1 MNGQPTS
8 SGKRRLPPLQQA
20 HRLVAVTCWLVG
32 AGALAFSHFAWAAAA
47 WVGMGIALGLSQLP
61 AAAAW
66 WARRRAG
73 TAQPAPGSPAAVT
86 AELMQR
92 LDDAARTWTA
102 HLQTAQTQM
111 RDATEQLLRGF
122 GEILRSGN
130 ASGHDRRAAVLEQC
144 EAQLRGLLENF
155 HGFVKSRELV
165 MGSVRTLSGA
175 SSGLRDMAEDVA
187 KLARQT
193 NLLSINA
200 AIEAARAGP
209 SGRGFAVVAGEVRR
223 LSAESGD
230 TGRRIGEQVH
240 QFGERMQQALDQA
253 AQTTEQDTQVIHA
266 SEVTITQVVEQ
277 VDAAV
282 SQLNERAAEQSAYGE
297 IIKGQVEQLM
307 VAFQFQD
314 RVHQIMDQVNDS
326 MNNAVH
332 SLQAALLEGRA
343 PSPEDWKAL
352 LSAGYTTDEQRAV
365 ADGAPAGVNAAP
377 RAAPQATTETTFF

>member
-1 MNGQPTS
+1 MSGQPTS
-8 SGKRRLPPLQQA
+8 IEKHWLPPMD
-20 HRLVAVTCWLVG
+20 RLSRLGALSCWLVG
-32 AGALAFSHFAWAAAA
+32 AGALSFSHFAWAAAA

-66 WARRRAG
+66 WARRRG
-73 TAQPAPGSPAAVT
+73 STQNAQPAPGSPAAVT

-122 GEILRSGN
+122 GEILPGSGN
-130 ASGHDRRAAVLEQC
+130 ASGHDRRAAVLEHC

-297 IIKGQVEQLM
+297 IIKAQVEQLM

-314 RVHQIMDQVNDS
+314 RVHQIMDQVNES

-365 ADGAPAGVNAAP
+365 ADGAPSGVNAAP
-377 RAAPQATTETTFF
+377 QAATETTFF